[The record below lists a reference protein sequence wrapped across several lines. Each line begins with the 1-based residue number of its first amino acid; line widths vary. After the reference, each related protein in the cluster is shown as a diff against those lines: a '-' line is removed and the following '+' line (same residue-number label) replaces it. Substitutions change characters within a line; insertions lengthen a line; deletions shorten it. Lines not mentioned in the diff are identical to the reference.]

1 MEREIL
7 IAAWREA
14 VAACD
19 ARRLVR
25 AALVDDRGR
34 YDAVIA
40 LGKAAHGM
48 RDGALA
54 ALPAGAVTTSLV
66 VAGAGVE
73 AGPPHEIRIG
83 EHPIPGDGSIAA
95 GKRALDWARLAAM
108 QHRAVLGLVS
118 GGASAL
124 CDAPMPPLSA
134 ADLAAVHR
142 ALVASGL
149 PIAEMNAVRRRLS
162 AVKGGGLAAALG
174 SALRR
179 VLVLVDVV
187 SGDPRVVGS
196 GPLSDPGEAT
206 PDISLPGRVL
216 ATLPPAARE
225 LLARRPWNARVATAP
240 PPEVLASPATL
251 AAAIGDA
258 LVRRGVPLAGPP
270 RLVEAALDPVV
281 ERIVAHLGAGR
292 GAWVAAGEV
301 AVEVPAEAVGADGG
315 RARHLA
321 LAVRVAMARK
331 APRARWWLLAAGS
344 DGRDGAGAGGAVVGH
359 ETPITGAED
368 ALLQCAS
375 GPWIRR
381 HGHEIPESAA
391 HTNLT
396 DGLIAVAW

>member
-25 AALVDDRGR
+25 AALVADPRG

-40 LGKAAHGM
+40 LGKAALGM
-48 RDGALA
+48 REGALA
-54 ALPAGAVTTSLV
+54 ALPVDAVTTSLA

-73 AGPPHEIRIG
+73 AGPPHELLIG

-95 GKRALDWARLAAM
+95 GKRALDWARSAAV

-124 CDAPMPPLSA
+124 CDAPVSPLSA
-134 ADLAAVHR
+134 AELAAVHR
-142 ALVASGL
+142 SLVASGL

-174 SALRR
+174 PALRR

-196 GPLSDPGEAT
+196 GPLSAPVDVAAEVA
-206 PDISLPGRVL
+206 LPAGGL
-216 ATLPPAARE
+216 AALPPAARA
-225 LLARRPWNARVATAP
+225 LLARQPAHPRVAAAP
-240 PPEVLASPATL
+240 APEVLASPATL

-258 LVRRGVPLAGPP
+258 LVRRGVPLAGAP
-270 RLVEAALDPVV
+270 RLVEEGIEPVV
-281 ERIVAHLGAGR
+281 ERIVAHLVGGR

-301 AVEVPAEAVGADGG
+301 AVAVP
-315 RARHLA
+315 
-321 LAVRVAMARK
+321 
-331 APRARWWLLAAGS
+331 
-344 DGRDGAGAGGAVVGH
+344 
-359 ETPITGAED
+359 
-368 ALLQCAS
+368 
-375 GPWIRR
+375 
-381 HGHEIPESAA
+381 
-391 HTNLT
+391 
-396 DGLIAVAW
+396 